1 MVLVDVVAD
10 MGGEVMK
17 IEYVWEGELCDLCP
31 SPFEPTSIRVVRV
44 DELQQWVNDRKLDVA
59 LSLMSYNEICA
70 YRLALT
76 QLLDELEVK
85 P

>member
-1 MVLVDVVAD
+1 MDVVAD

-17 IEYVWEGELCDLCP
+17 IQWVGEQNIKDYSWDSRLIP
-31 SPFEPTSIRVVRV
+31 PVRVVRV
-44 DELQQWVNDRKLDVA
+44 EELQQWVNDKKLDVV
-59 LSLMSYNEICA
+59 SSDMSYYEIGA

-76 QLLDELEVK
+76 QLLDEIEVK

>member
-1 MVLVDVVAD
+1 MDVVAD

-17 IEYVWEGELCDLCP
+17 IQWVGEQNIKDYSWDSRLIPLV
-31 SPFEPTSIRVVRV
+31 RVVRV
-44 DELQQWVNDRKLDVA
+44 EELQQWVNDKKLDIA
-59 LSLMSYNEICA
+59 SSYMNYDEIGA

>member
-1 MVLVDVVAD
+1 
-10 MGGEVMK
+10 MK
-17 IEYVWEGELCDLCP
+17 IEWVGEQNIKDYSGDSRLIP
-31 SPFEPTSIRVVRV
+31 PVRVVRV
-44 DELQQWVNDRKLDVA
+44 EELQQWANDRKLDVA

>member
-1 MVLVDVVAD
+1 
-10 MGGEVMK
+10 MK
-17 IEYVWEGELCDLCP
+17 IEWATPHSTPMSTDV
-31 SPFEPTSIRVVRV
+31 RVVRV
-44 DELQQWVNDRKLDVA
+44 DELQQWVNDKKLDIVH
-59 LSLMSYNEICA
+59 SYMNYDEICA